1 MKIRFLPSDWLGLA
15 AGTVAGLIQ
24 GITIFSSNIILH
36 TENTPVLPGVF
47 FGLFA
52 PAILALFSKIIPLPA
67 PATNQKIGRYIN
79 MIFFMITF
87 GIFTGISG
95 FGYYLFVN
103 GDSSAIPILSFFGSA
118 GIGFIFAYLINP
130 ELAFRPA
137 SNLQTDANSTDR

>member
-1 MKIRFLPSDWLGLA
+1 
-15 AGTVAGLIQ
+15 
-24 GITIFSSNIILH
+24 
-36 TENTPVLPGVF
+36 
-47 FGLFA
+47 
-52 PAILALFSKIIPLPA
+52 
-67 PATNQKIGRYIN
+67 